1 MEITRLLP
9 ITTREELRTWLEQH
23 HRSSSCCWVPT
34 TRKPSLQAILYLDA
48 VEEALCFGWIDSTR
62 KKTASGFLAQ
72 RLSPRARGSKWS
84 ELNKERVRRLDRLG
98 LMTPHGKKCLP
109 EMDPEAFRIDPDI
122 LKALQQDPRTYAN
135 FLAFPRLY
143 RHVRLDT
150 IQIKKNQPELFRSRL
165 EKFLEN
171 TRENR
176 MYGEW
181 NDGGRLL
188 EK

>member
-1 MEITRLLP
+1 MEINNLLP
-9 ITTREELRTWLEQH
+9 ITTRKELRIWLENNH
-23 HRSSSCCWVPT
+23 LTSSCFWVLT
-34 TRKPSLQAILYLDA
+34 TRKPSPHALLYLDA

-72 RLSPRARGSKWS
+72 RLTPRSRKSKWS
-84 ELNKERVRRLDRLG
+84 ELNKERVRRLARLG
-98 LMTPHGKKCLP
+98 LMTPHGEKCLP
-109 EMDPEAFRIDPDI
+109 EMNPEAFRIDPYI
-122 LKALQQDPRTYAN
+122 LQLLQQDPLIYAN

-150 IQIKKNQPELFRSRL
+150 IQIKKNQPELFCKRL
-165 EKFLEN
+165 EKFLKN

-181 NDGGRLL
+181 HDGGRLL